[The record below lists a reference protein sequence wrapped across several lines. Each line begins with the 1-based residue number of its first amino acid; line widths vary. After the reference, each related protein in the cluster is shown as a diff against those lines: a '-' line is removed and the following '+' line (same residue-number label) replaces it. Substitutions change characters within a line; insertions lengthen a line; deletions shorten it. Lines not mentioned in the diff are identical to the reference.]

1 MTRSRLLLI
10 GLLLWGLAMIAPDLL
25 RIVHPL
31 GSFGFYANNDGLV
44 YSVTGPFPDE
54 ASSPAWRAGLRV
66 GDQLDLSRLRCSLKD
81 LAPCGNALAALGGLQ
96 FVLPGHTLT
105 LDVVARDNLPARQ
118 VVLAAEQRPSN
129 FLVRGVLILDQI
141 AGILVVIAAAWLVWS
156 RPSAMSW
163 GFFLYVNWFNPGQSY
178 AFYAILQQWPGL
190 LLAQNLAGSVA
201 QAAGFAGLL
210 LFVIRVPNNKT
221 EPKWRPVERAL
232 PFVALVFALALIASY
247 GSLLGYPTEIVTRA
261 GIIAG
266 FAVAFCALAILMV
279 RKQSQSPEDY
289 QRVRW
294 VIWGCLI
301 GLPSFLLAELASET
315 TIFDAAWGFTPSDD
329 IIGLLYLVNGIL
341 CLFVF
346 EAVRRPRVV
355 SVWIPLRRVT
365 ILAFILTAPAL
376 FLHHQVNRIQEH
388 LSLPAWAW
396 LALAVVM
403 SFFIAQLHDRAVDI
417 ADGYFNKWLDKAE
430 LRLGAAIR
438 EAKTAIEID
447 RILADGAFH
456 ALKLASAA
464 SFRHRGSEFLRD
476 DSGKGW
482 ENCARALRPE
492 EPMLAPLAK
501 GAPFSVK
508 EPHMDRLD
516 LPSGVSRPVLAVPAV
531 TPARCLAI
539 SFYGAH
545 ASGTDLDHNERAMLA
560 RIAHDAAAMYA
571 ELESKELRRKLT
583 SIERELH
590 AARAAMGGTSSQGV
604 RSPGR

>member
-1 MTRSRLLLI
+1 MIRARILLV

-25 RIVHPL
+25 RVAHPL
-31 GSFGFYANNDGLV
+31 GSFGFYANNDGV
-44 YSVTGPFPDE
+44 IYTVTGPFPDE

-66 GDQLDLSRLRCSLKD
+66 GDQLDLSRLRCSLKH
-81 LAPCGNALAALGGLQ
+81 LTSCGNALAALGGLE
-96 FVLPGHTLT
+96 FVLPGRKLT
-105 LDVVARDNLPARQ
+105 LDVVARDGFPARH
-118 VVLAAEQRPSN
+118 VTLVAEQRPSN

-141 AGILVVIAAAWLVWS
+141 VGILVVIAAAWLVWS

-178 AFYAILQQWPGL
+178 AFYAILQQWPAL
-190 LLAQNLAGSVA
+190 LLAQNLAGCVA

-210 LFVIRVPNNKT
+210 FFVIRVPNNKT
-221 EPKWRPVERAL
+221 EPNWRPVERAL
-232 PFVALVFALALIASY
+232 PFVALVFAVVLIASY

-266 FAVAFCALAILMV
+266 FAVAFCAVAILMV
-279 RKQSQSPEDY
+279 RKQSQAPEDY
-289 QRVRW
+289 QRLRW
-294 VIWGCLI
+294 VLWGCLI
-301 GLPSFLLAELASET
+301 GLPSFLIAELASET

-365 ILAFILTAPAL
+365 ILAFILTVPSL
-376 FLHHQVNRIQEH
+376 LLHHQVNHIQEH
-388 LSLPAWAW
+388 LSLPGWAW
-396 LALAVVM
+396 LALAVVV

-417 ADGYFNKWLDKAE
+417 VDRYFNKWLDKIE
-430 LRLGAAIR
+430 LRLGEAIR
-438 EAKTAIEID
+438 GARNATEID
-447 RILADGAFH
+447 RVLADKAFH

-476 DSGKGW
+476 GNGKGW
-482 ENCARALRPE
+482 ENCARKLRPE
-492 EPMLAPLAK
+492 EPLLAPLAK

-508 EPHMDRLD
+508 EPHTEGLA
-516 LPSGVSRPVLAVPAV
+516 LPSGLSRPVLAVPAV

-571 ELESKELRRKLT
+571 ELESKELRQKVVSL
-583 SIERELH
+583 EREL
-590 AARAAMGGTSSQGV
+590 RAVDSGWRR
-604 RSPGR
+604 RSPGD